1 MLTLLYYAVYFS
13 CFSSLMLDMISRAS
27 DRALR
32 VLWCTGFQTSC
43 VWTSQPAQSSWQPC
57 ANTGAVWTNTP
68 LVRGGRVHRTLQWA
82 THTTQTTLQT
92 HGDTQK
98 LIDEPLSHKKTHS
111 SAAWIQVLLHKL
123 GTLPIYKTHNP
134 YLDKAQ
140 VSVSIRAAEDLTSA
154 VSQSASE
161 CNVSTQ
167 RKFNFTCQRFQA
179 MASSCILDKT
189 DKKVHCGVWCKPC
202 GADLQWSQ

>member
-1 MLTLLYYAVYFS
+1 MQIISNTQHLPMLTLLYYVVYFS

-98 LIDEPLSHKKTHS
+98 LIDEPLSHKKHT
-111 SAAWIQVLLHKL
+111 LL
-123 GTLPIYKTHNP
+123 
-134 YLDKAQ
+134 
-140 VSVSIRAAEDLTSA
+140 
-154 VSQSASE
+154 
-161 CNVSTQ
+161 
-167 RKFNFTCQRFQA
+167 
-179 MASSCILDKT
+179 
-189 DKKVHCGVWCKPC
+189 PC
-202 GADLQWSQ
+202 GSKSSYTNWERFPYTRHITHI